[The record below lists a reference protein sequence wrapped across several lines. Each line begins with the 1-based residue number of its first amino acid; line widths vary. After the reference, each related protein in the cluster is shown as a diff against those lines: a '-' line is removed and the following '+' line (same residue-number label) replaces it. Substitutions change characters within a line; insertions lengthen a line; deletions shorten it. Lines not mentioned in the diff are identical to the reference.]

1 MDVQAIDTAVLVSDI
16 SRQGPLFSFMLFVI
30 LVLLLAVRTLYQRNV
45 KQGDDQNNSQR
56 DGIVALTNNTNSLE
70 AVADSVKDLSV
81 KVDRLIE
88 RSGK

>member
-30 LVLLLAVRTLYQRNV
+30 LILLLAVRTLYNRNV
-45 KQGDDQNNSQR
+45 KQGDDQNNAQR
-56 DGIVALTNNTNSLE
+56 DTLVALSNNTNSLE
-70 AVADSVKDLSV
+70 AVADSVKDLSS